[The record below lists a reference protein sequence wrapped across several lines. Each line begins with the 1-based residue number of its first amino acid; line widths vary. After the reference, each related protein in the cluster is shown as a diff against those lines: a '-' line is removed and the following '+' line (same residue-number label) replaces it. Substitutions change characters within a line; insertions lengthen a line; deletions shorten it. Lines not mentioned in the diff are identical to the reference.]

1 MLPCHLVLANRVRYE
16 KAEREQ
22 LMNWHNLTSEEV
34 ISKLGSARSGLSDEE
49 ARNRLRQYGPNELK
63 EKGKTPAVVVFLRQ
77 FASPL
82 IYILLIAVLIEFIV
96 MHKPIDAAVI
106 LTVLIINS
114 IVGFIQESRAERA
127 MEALKRLAVPYAKV
141 LRQGAVTKISSSHLV
156 PGDAIILE
164 AGDKVPVDARLI
176 EAASLSVDESIL
188 TGESVPV
195 EKFIAA
201 IEGEATIADMGNMT
215 HMGCAVVNGRGV
227 AVVTTTGMN
236 TEIGKITAQVQE
248 IKPPP
253 TPLQR
258 NVAKLGRYI
267 GVLVLSVIAVL
278 VIIGLVKGYT
288 FEEMVTLAIAAAVS
302 SIPEGLPVMVTVV
315 LALGMRRMAQR
326 HALIRKLTA
335 VETMGAV
342 TAICSDKTGTLT
354 ESEMTLRQIC
364 LSGRTIEITGAGYRP
379 EGEFIEDSQKLD
391 HQNDESFLLAL
402 RISALCNDSTLKSDG
417 DKYQLLGDPTEGA
430 FLVAAMKA
438 GLDQKTLQDE
448 QPRLAELP
456 FTSEKRYMATLHSCK
471 GDQAVAYVKGSVDN
485 VLAMSRQVLVNGII
499 QEMTPQKMTE
509 FEEKNVEMASKA
521 LRVMALAC
529 TDCSPAP
536 EQLCHEHLN
545 GALTLVAIVGMID
558 PPRQEAKKAIADCE
572 RAGIKVLMIT
582 GDQKATAVAIA
593 GELGLPPGEAVTGLE
608 LGQMTDEELSSRI
621 ERVSVFARVEPI
633 HKLRIV
639 EAMKLKGYTVAVTG
653 DGVND
658 GPALRAADIGIAMGI
673 KGTDVAREASDMVL
687 TDDCFASIVAAVE
700 EGRVIYGNIRR
711 SVFYLLS
718 TSMGELFTWI
728 TAILLGIPL
737 PVVAVQILWINL
749 VTDGVCTIPLGLEPK
764 HRNVLAEPPRRQKA
778 GIVYSGMLRRV
789 VFIALFMSIGTLF
802 IFRWE
807 LPRVGLEEARTIAF
821 CMLVAFQW
829 FNALNA
835 RSDQQSLFKLGMFSN
850 RLLLAAL
857 GLAVLLQV
865 MVIYASPFQKLF
877 YTVPLDL
884 GDWGIVVL
892 TAACLLVVEEVR
904 KLIAPRIFN
913 RGK

>member
-1 MLPCHLVLANRVRYE
+1 V
-16 KAEREQ
+16 
-22 LMNWHNLTSEEV
+22 NWHNLTVEEALKNV
-34 ISKLGSARSGLSDEE
+34 DSTRSGLSEE
-49 ARNRLRQYGPNELK
+49 KAKERLQKYGPNELM
-63 EKGKTPAVVVFLRQ
+63 EKGKRPAILIFLRQ

-82 IYILLIAVLIEFIV
+82 IYILLAAALIEFVV
-96 MHKPIDAAVI
+96 MQKPTDASVI
-106 LTVLIINS
+106 LAVVFLNAII
-114 IVGFIQESRAERA
+114 GFVQESRAERA

-141 LRQGAVTKISSSHLV
+141 LRHGAVTKISASHLV
-156 PGDAIILE
+156 PGDVVILE
-164 AGDKVPVDARLI
+164 AGDKIPVDARLI

-188 TGESVPV
+188 TGESVAV
-195 EKFIAA
+195 EKFAGA
-201 IEGEATIADMGNMT
+201 IEGEATIADMGNMA

-227 AVVTTTGMN
+227 AVVTATGMN
-236 TEIGKITAQVQE
+236 TEIGKITTQVQE
-248 IKPPP
+248 TKPPP

-267 GVLVLSVIAVL
+267 GILVLG
-278 VIIGLVKGYT
+278 IIGGLILIGVIKGYS
-288 FEEMVTLAIAAAVS
+288 FEEMFTLAIAAAVS
-302 SIPEGLPVMVTVV
+302 AIPEGLLVMVTVV
-315 LALGMRRMAQR
+315 LALGMRRMAKR

-354 ESEMTLRQIC
+354 ESEMTLRQVY
-364 LSGRTIEITGAGYRP
+364 LSSRTIEITGAGYRP
-379 EGEFIEDSQKLD
+379 EGEFLENGQKLD
-391 HQNDESFLLAL
+391 PQSDEGLLLAL

-417 DKYQLLGDPTEGA
+417 AEHQLLGDPTEGA
-430 FLVAAMKA
+430 LLVAALKA
-438 GLDQKTLQDE
+438 GLNQKILQEE

-456 FTSEKRYMATLHSCK
+456 FLSEKRYMATLHSCQDGK
-471 GDQAVAYVKGSVDN
+471 AVTYVKGSVDR
-485 VLAMSRQVLVNGII
+485 VLAMSRQILENGMVR
-499 QEMTPQKMTE
+499 EMTPEKMAE
-509 FEEKNVEMASKA
+509 LEKKNVEMASKA
-521 LRVMALAC
+521 LRVMALAYAKC
-529 TDCSPAP
+529 APAP
-536 EQLCHEHLN
+536 EQLSHEHLD
-545 GALTLVAIVGMID
+545 GALTLVALVGMID
-558 PPRQEAKKAIADCE
+558 PPRQEAKKAIADCK
-572 RAGIKVLMIT
+572 RAGIKVMMIT
-582 GDQKATAVAIA
+582 GDQKVTAVAIA
-593 GELGLPPGEAVTGLE
+593 EELGLPPGETVTGLE
-608 LGQMTDEELSSRI
+608 LAQMSDEQLSDRI
-621 ERVSVFARVEPI
+621 ERISVFARVEPI

-639 EAMKLKGYTVAVTG
+639 NAMKTKGYTVAVTG

-687 TDDCFASIVAAVE
+687 TDDNFASIVAAVE
-700 EGRVIYGNIRR
+700 EGRVIFSNIRR

-764 HRNVLAEPPRRQKA
+764 HRNVLEEPARRAKA
-778 GIVYSGMLRRV
+778 GIVYKGMLARIA
-789 VFIALFMSIGTLF
+789 FIALFMSIGTLL

-807 LPRVGLEEARTIAF
+807 LPRVGLDEARTIAF

-835 RSDQQSLFKLGMFSN
+835 RSDQQSLFKLGVFSN
-850 RLLLAAL
+850 RLLLAAI

-865 MVIYASPFQKLF
+865 MVIYATPFQKLF

-884 GDWGIVVL
+884 GDWGVVVFM
-892 TAACLLVVEEVR
+892 AFGLLVIEEVR
-904 KLIAPRIFN
+904 KLIAPRLFN